1 MKVIAKRTNALIWFF
16 GIGFVGVIVELLF
29 NYENLYVIG
38 KVILILMTVVF
49 GTLLVYQITRPK
61 DIISLN
67 KLQGTLYL
75 HPDDRSIKISSLKS
89 VSFERSISRGG
100 INSWRKIILK
110 TIGNEYEYN
119 FVANVE
125 KVAYELNRLI
135 SIEKIK
141 NEE

>member
-16 GIGFVGVIVELLF
+16 GIAFVGFVIELLF
-29 NYENLYVIG
+29 DYENLYTIG
-38 KVILILMTVVF
+38 KVLLVLMIILF

-67 KLQGTLYL
+67 KSQGTIYL
-75 HPDDRSIKISSLKS
+75 HPDDRSIRISSLRW
-89 VSFERSISRGG
+89 VLFERSISKGG
-100 INSWRKIILK
+100 VNSWGKIILK

-119 FVANVE
+119 YVENVE